1 MGKKEHH
8 LGKVASDRLRGS
20 KWKIGNG
27 RSFSVFRYQ
36 WIPKVINRYGSHSI
50 GGYFS
55 DFKVADLY
63 DPQSHRSRAQLISVV
78 FWDDVEEPREGVPDE
93 LFCEA
98 AKDGVFAVKSAYFL
112 QFNDKYS
119 AALDNERVIFNL
131 WGKLWVWV
139 SLLNFSH
146 LFGRWFIISWL
157 SLFGEI
163 WLWILGVL

>member
-1 MGKKEHH
+1 M
-8 LGKVASDRLRGS
+8 
-20 KWKIGNG
+20 
-27 RSFSVFRYQ
+27 
-36 WIPKVINRYGSHSI
+36 
-50 GGYFS
+50 
-55 DFKVADLY
+55 
-63 DPQSHRSRAQLISVV
+63 
-78 FWDDVEEPREGVPDE
+78 PREGVPDE

-157 SLFGEI
+157 PLFGEI